1 LGVHV
6 AAVQTPGVHVAAVH
20 TPCDHVPKPQVPPFF
35 WQLFCDAYCDL
46 EQALLPVQVLW
57 VVAATR
63 EVKPP
68 FSPEAVIDDF
78 SILLKTYKIGSV
90 TGDRYAGEF
99 PRELFRKRGISYE
112 CSEKPKSDLFRDL
125 LPLLNSGR
133 VVLPKSE
140 RLVSQLCQLER
151 RVARS
156 GKDSI
161 THPDGQHDDVAN
173 AVAGAASLSKAG
185 TYGWTDEA
193 IGIPPP
199 SEQRFGRL
207 AHNPWAGMH
216 FFDH

>member
-1 LGVHV
+1 MKLQACVG
-6 AAVQTPGVHVAAVH
+6 
-20 TPCDHVPKPQVPPFF
+20 DHIEMAPLDQHRYSAFVDPSGGSADSFTLAIAFK
-35 WQLFCDAYCDL
+35 DG
-46 EQALLPVQVLW
+46 ERI